1 MTPPHTTDPHH
12 VIENALWD
20 WWTTTDPAAPF
31 DPADVAIRI
40 DQHLHNAGLTIAP
53 DPGMPTMHT
62 PAPPSR
68 AGIAFTAFLAL
79 ACATAGLATSVRGE
93 WPWAIAGALG
103 AITFSWGVADELAQ
117 RRAHRRGRT
126 AR

>member
-1 MTPPHTTDPHH
+1 MTSPHATGPRH
-12 VIENALWD
+12 VVENALWD

-40 DQHLHNAGLTIAP
+40 DEHLHNAGLTIAP
-53 DPGMPTMHT
+53 DPGIPTMHT

-68 AGIAFTAFLAL
+68 AGIAFTAFLTL
-79 ACATAGLATSVRGE
+79 ACATAGHAAFTRGE

-103 AITFSWGVADELAQ
+103 AIMFTWAVADELAQ
-117 RRAHRRGRT
+117 RRTYRRRT
-126 AR
+126 TR